1 MKILE
6 LRGYVLF
13 ITLGLVVFFLGA
25 FLVILVRTK
34 NPHETTMP
42 NLVGKN
48 YTNVHN
54 ELLRL
59 RLKVNLEE
67 IRIPEKN
74 EGEIISQSVSPGKS
88 IEAGSHVYLTVNQ
101 GYDRVEIP
109 NLVGQSLTRAK
120 ETLEKVLSN
129 EIYVPISIGG
139 ITYIEAT
146 DDEANDS
153 VIDQIPEAGKIT
165 NSGEKIYLLV
175 TEPKTK
181 KEKTDQSFLNQPI
194 PFVIQSLNRQKFPW
208 KIQSFADTKLRSESG
223 LVQSVQKESSLASI
237 IVNRAPKGNSLIG
250 GYEFVEWEVDD
261 DGVYNVFLEDYET
274 EAKTMDLIISQPW
287 KEGQMMNFAFYRK
300 GDILAKVQTTDKE
313 IDKKFKFKVSIPN

>member
-6 LRGYVLF
+6 LRGYILF

-120 ETLEKVLSN
+120 EILGKVLSN

-139 ITYIEAT
+139 ITYIEASNE
-146 DDEANDS
+146 EASDS

-175 TEPKTK
+175 TEPKTQ
-181 KEKTDQSFLNQPI
+181 KEKSDQSFLNQPA
-194 PFVIQSLNRQKFPW
+194 PFVIQALNRQKFPW
-208 KIQSFADTKLRSESG
+208 RIQSFAETKLRSESG
-223 LVQSVQKESSLASI
+223 LVQSIQKDSNIANL
-237 IVNRAPKGNSLIG
+237 IVNRAPKGNALQG
-250 GYEFVEWEVDD
+250 GYEFVEWEVGD
-261 DGVYNVFLEDYET
+261 DGIYNIFLEDYET
-274 EAKTMDLIISQPW
+274 ETKTLDLMISQPW
-287 KEGQMMNFAFYRK
+287 KEGQIMNFAFYRK
-300 GDILAKVQTTDKE
+300 GDVLAKIQTTDN
-313 IDKKFKFKVSIPN
+313 DLAKKIKFKVSIPN